1 MSIYP
6 ARIQPDGSGFMVSF
20 RDIPEAL
27 TSGATREE
35 ALAMAGEALAT
46 AMDFYFE
53 DQRPVPMPTPLRR
66 GETGVALPA
75 SLFAKILLLNTMLEQ
90 QVTPSALARRLQTT
104 PQTVNRIVDLRHAT
118 KIDTI
123 DLALG
128 ALGKRLEL
136 RVG

>member
-6 ARIQPDGSGFMVSF
+6 ARIQPDDAGFMVSF

-27 TSGATREE
+27 TSGATRDE

-53 DQRPVPMPTPLRR
+53 DRRLVPLPSRIRR
-66 GETGVALPA
+66 GEVGISLPA
-75 SLFAKILLLNTMLEQ
+75 SLFAKVLLPNAMLEQ
-90 QVTPSALARRLQTT
+90 QITPSALARKLHTT

-123 DLALG
+123 DQALG

-136 RVG
+136 RVE

>member
-1 MSIYP
+1 MPIYP
-6 ARIQPDGSGFMVSF
+6 ARIEADGNGFMVSF

-27 TSGATREE
+27 TSGRTREE
-35 ALAMAGEALAT
+35 ATAMAQDALAT

-53 DQRPVPMPTPLRR
+53 DQRPVPMPSPARR
-66 GETGVALPA
+66 GETGIELPA
-75 SLFAKILLLNTMLEQ
+75 SLFAKVLLLNTMLEQ
-90 QVTPSALARRLQTT
+90 QVTPAALARKLHTT
-104 PQTVNRIVDLRHAT
+104 PQTVNRIVNLRHAT

-123 DLALG
+123 DQALA

>member
-6 ARIQPDGSGFMVSF
+6 AKIEPDGHGFMVSF

-27 TSGATREE
+27 TSGSSQEE
-35 ALAMAGEALAT
+35 AIAMAADALAT

-53 DQRPVPMPTPLRR
+53 DQRPVPMPSRRER
-66 GETGVALPA
+66 GETGIALPA
-75 SLFAKILLLNTMLEQ
+75 SLFAKVLLLNTMLEQ
-90 QVTPSALARRLQTT
+90 QVTPAVLARKLHTT

-123 DLALG
+123 DRALG